1 MKYETDRLVSSSG
14 VQDTR
19 IVEFSLGPGEA
30 QRLRDALE
38 VVQTCQSAAARV
50 AKANVHGRNSDC
62 EWAMFEYSVKNDR
75 VIVTVRRG
83 SIG

>member
-30 QRLRDALE
+30 QRLRDALD
-38 VVQTCQSAAARV
+38 VVQTYQRAAARV
-50 AKANVHGRNSDC
+50 AKANAHGRNSDC
-62 EWAMFEYSVKNDR
+62 DWAMFEYSVKNDR
-75 VIVTVRRG
+75 VIVTVRRF
-83 SIG
+83 ITF

>member
-19 IVEFSLGPGEA
+19 TVEFSLEPGEA
-30 QRLRDALE
+30 QRLRDALD
-38 VVQTCQSAAARV
+38 VVQTYQRAAARV
-50 AKANVHGRNSDC
+50 AKANVHGRDPNCD
-62 EWAMFEYSVKNDR
+62 WAMFEYSVKNDR

-83 SIG
+83 STG